1 MNKKEVINIIKTK
14 ADEKQI
20 PNLSMQILEKMENQS
35 EYVQQETVITPIPSK
50 TRRPVFAALTT
61 VFALLILFLAFS
73 VARSNSVDL
82 FSDSN
87 FSDSVALS
95 AVTTLNY
102 ISQDNLLDA
111 SDSYTMLLANEET
124 EDLVEDQID
133 DVMTYAHL
141 MEVLLSN
148 GDDYDKEI
156 TQSNLDGYEK
166 CITFTLNTLLDE
178 QMIYQL
184 HYNEDINL
192 NKETYQVEGLLVDGL
207 ESYEIN
213 IEGSFNEKQ
222 YTLTYQQNAQN
233 YIQVKYQVEN
243 LDQELSINIYRNSIL
258 NQEIAITYNNYQKA
272 TLSFI
277 SGQTKGQ
284 YQFEIETMQNMK
296 MMKVNYMIGQSDQG
310 SIDFNFSDDDE
321 RNFILTIRPANRAA
335 FIIEKIREKR
345 ENQSPGQ
352 QQNGKN

>member
-1 MNKKEVINIIKTK
+1 MNKKEIIKIIKTK
-14 ADEKQI
+14 ANEKHI
-20 PNLSMQILEKMENQS
+20 PNFSTQILDKMENQS
-35 EYVQQETVITPIPSK
+35 DFVEQEIIISVPKK
-50 TRRPVFAALTT
+50 TRKPIFITLTT
-61 VFALLILFLAFS
+61 VLAVFMVFVVFS
-73 VARSNSVDL
+73 VVRNDSVDL
-82 FSDSN
+82 FSDTN

-95 AVTTLNY
+95 SITTLNF
-102 ISQDNLLDA
+102 ITQEDTLSVSDN
-111 SDSYTMLLANEET
+111 YTILLADEQT

-133 DVMTYAHL
+133 DVMTYANF

-148 GDDYDKEI
+148 GDDYDKVI
-156 TQSNLDGYEK
+156 TKSDLDEYEK
-166 CITFTLNTLLDE
+166 LITYTLNMLLDE
-178 QMIYQL
+178 KMTYQL
-184 HYNEDINL
+184 HYNEDVNL
-192 NKETYQVEGLLVDGL
+192 NKETYHVDGLLVYGL

-258 NQEIAITYNNYQKA
+258 NQEIAITYNNYQRA

-310 SIDFNFSDDDE
+310 SIDFNFSDDDQ

-345 ENQSPGQ
+345 ENQSSGQ